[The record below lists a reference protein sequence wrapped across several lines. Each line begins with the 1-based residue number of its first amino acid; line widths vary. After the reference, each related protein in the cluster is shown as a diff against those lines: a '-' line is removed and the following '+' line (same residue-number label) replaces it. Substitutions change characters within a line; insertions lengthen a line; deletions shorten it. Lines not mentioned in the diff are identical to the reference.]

1 MLGFDKFIQTI
12 KSLCSKEPELD
23 EFIRIDKLKQDAIDS
38 TANINTGVG
47 TKISTKIFKNIDKN
61 FQKYRQIFSK
71 ISWIKIL
78 L

>member
-38 TANINTGVG
+38 TANINSILNTNKLFSNYLNFNSFTASVFNMLP
-47 TKISTKIFKNIDKN
+47 ST
-61 FQKYRQIFSK
+61 SVA
-71 ISWIKIL
+71 
-78 L
+78 